1 MFHLVF
7 VYSNLNVG
15 VVAVGAIN
23 HRKIQFIPVHNLTV
37 VVGGHLLP
45 YRFSRLAV
53 GTPLGEEIL
62 TRTSW

>member
-7 VYSNLNVG
+7 VLNLNVG
-15 VVAVGAIN
+15 VVAVGFG
-23 HRKIQFIPVHNLTV
+23 HRKIQFIPVL

-53 GTPLGEEIL
+53 GTPLGEEKY
-62 TRTSW
+62 